1 MAVYGFIASVLP
13 VWMLL
18 CPRDYLSS
26 FMKIGTIA
34 FLVVGVVIV
43 NPELQDAG
51 VHRSSSAAAAR
62 SSRAA
67 LPVRVHHH
75 RVRRDLRVPLR

>member
-1 MAVYGFIASVLP
+1 MIAATWLGDMLTLSREQLIVAIAIYGFMASVLP
-13 VWMLL
+13 VWLLL

-43 NPELQDAG
+43 NPELQMPAFSKYAG
-51 VHRSSSAAAAR
+51 GVLIAK
-62 SSRAA
+62 
-67 LPVRVHHH
+67 
-75 RVRRDLRVPLR
+75 